1 MKKLAVFFAL
11 IFLSVFSAAAENS
24 AQLKSE
30 DVIQNEQLVVL
41 PKSVYV
47 GDETEIRYSFTS
59 PIELEADLELP
70 CEVDYPSTEE
80 YSILS
85 ATLAQA
91 DSSRNNGY
99 VLVVHLVPWKAGF
112 IDLPSITLT
121 DLFVIDIAPVVI
133 ESIVEHT
140 GHTELRKVRP
150 PVIIPG
156 TTGLLFFVLAVAVI
170 FIVALIILLHH
181 IHKTGK
187 TFLGYF
193 ASLIFSTG
201 FRKALRSLK
210 KLIKKDA
217 ELSDEVFAARF
228 SAIMRTWLTARFNR
242 NFAVLT
248 TSEFQDVYQDISA
261 GLFSAE
267 FTENFNTIVTSL
279 TRLDYIRYSDAQ
291 GKENRLS
298 AEERTKLVSDVRK
311 AVLFLEKGW
320 KAQTESRNEVKTDV

>member
-1 MKKLAVFFAL
+1 MRRLTVLLAI
-11 IFLSVFSAAAENS
+11 IFLSVFSVAAENS

-70 CEVDYPSTEE
+70 YEVEYPSTEE

-140 GHTELRKVRP
+140 GHTELRKIRP

-156 TTGLLFFVLAVAVI
+156 TTGLLFFVLAIAVTLVVAV
-170 FIVALIILLHH
+170 IILLHH
-181 IHKTGK
+181 IHKSGK
-187 TFLGYF
+187 SFLGYF

-201 FRKALRSLK
+201 FRKALRSLR

-217 ELSDEVFAARF
+217 DLDDEVFASRF
-228 SAIMRTWLTARFNR
+228 SAIIRTWLTARFNR
-242 NFAVLT
+242 NFAVLAT
-248 TSEFQDVYQDISA
+248 GEFPGVYQEISA
-261 GLFSAE
+261 GVFDVE

-279 TRLDYIRYSDAQ
+279 IRLDYIRYSSAQ
-291 GKENRLS
+291 EKDPRLS
-298 AEERTKLVSDVRK
+298 EEERIQLVSDVRRS
-311 AVLFLEKGW
+311 VLFLEKGW
-320 KAQTESRNEVKTDV
+320 KTQTESRNEEKADV